1 MVTPLWGHP
10 HHGPAPSTRSRS
22 HPSAAGLLEAS
33 DSPAITGSY
42 AGRRRAAARR
52 HPPVGC
58 YMCEKAQRLLATPCG
73 PATGGTMSSIISVR
87 HQRSGPTA
95 TPASVTGAMAVGAR
109 ILGPSAMGPLALA
122 VTAVGAIAVG
132 RLAIANAVIRKLR
145 AEEIE
150 IGSLKVRELEV
161 AGQRW
166 TSSTI
171 SSITTAGQQP

>member
-1 MVTPLWGHP
+1 MATPLWGHQ
-10 HHGPAPSTRSRS
+10 HHGPHRPPDPDPDPDHQHVGERQPDVIHRWVATC
-22 HPSAAGLLEAS
+22 A
-33 DSPAITGSY
+33 
-42 AGRRRAAARR
+42 RRRNCCLPR
-52 HPPVGC
+52 
-58 YMCEKAQRLLATPCG
+58 
-73 PATGGTMSSIISVR
+73 PAGQPQEATMSSIISIR

-95 TPASVTGAMAVGAR
+95 TPVSVTGAMAVGAR

-171 SSITTAGQQP
+171 SSIPTAGQQS